1 MKQRGFTLLEV
12 LVALA
17 VVALALGAL
26 VRAGSSELRA
36 QARLDEVQR
45 GQLAAQTLLA
55 ELRLG
60 EPFPAEGLR
69 EGRLEQGGL
78 KLRYRIT
85 IGPTPDRS
93 IRRAEVQ
100 LFRDQETPA
109 PVASITGFLSVGP
122 Q

>member
-26 VRAGSSELRA
+26 VRAGTSELRA

-55 ELRLG
+55 ELRLA
-60 EPFPAEGLR
+60 EAFPAEGRR
-69 EGRLEQGGL
+69 EGRLEQGGM

-100 LFRDQETPA
+100 LFRDQEEPA
-109 PVASITGFLSVGP
+109 AVASVTGFLSAGP
-122 Q
+122 R

>member
-26 VRAGSSELRA
+26 VRAGTSELRA

-55 ELRLG
+55 ELRLA
-60 EPFPAEGLR
+60 EAFPAEGLR
-69 EGRLEQGGL
+69 EGRLEQGGM

-100 LFRDQETPA
+100 IFRDQEQPA

-122 Q
+122 R